1 MSRRE
6 KGRSGPREKDGDRR
20 PGGQGKAGIDA
31 GETRGARDD
40 PNHVAIYLSRES
52 GHSYRVKFG

>member
-6 KGRSGPREKDGDRR
+6 KGRNGPREKDGDRR
-20 PGGQGKAGIDA
+20 LWGQGKAGIGV

-40 PNHVAIYLSRES
+40 WNHVAIYLSRES
-52 GHSYRVKFG
+52 GHSYHVKFS

>member
-1 MSRRE
+1 MRTARKTEIGGGEGRDRRE
-6 KGRSGPREKDGDRR
+6 
-20 PGGQGKAGIDA
+20 

-52 GHSYRVKFG
+52 GHYRVKFG

>member
-6 KGRSGPREKDGDRR
+6 REREERTAERKTVIARL
-20 PGGQGKAGIDA
+20 AGIGA
-31 GETRGARDD
+31 GRTRGARDD

-52 GHSYRVKFG
+52 GHYRVKFG